1 MTRLL
6 RAPRPVRNPE
16 TSDEEGDIPPPRWS
30 LPTRIAFRFFLVYVV
45 LFFLSESRI
54 MYALV
59 GVFGSELPVDAQ
71 TRQYHTVRPIVT
83 WVAEHLLHVEAPLI
97 EPVLSGDQAF
107 FWVLALCWFL
117 AALLV
122 TVVWTALDRQRPH
135 HETLFKWFFVVVR
148 MCLAAQLF
156 TFGFA
161 KVFPL
166 QMSLPLTRLVEPFG
180 DFGMQNVLWTQV
192 GSSQP
197 YEILLGCAEVTA
209 GLLLVVPR
217 TALLGALLAAIE
229 MTQVLVLN
237 FTYQVPVKL
246 FTFHLLLLSLILV
259 APHAMRLAAF
269 FVSDQGVGP
278 VARPQLFRTRRAL
291 RLALAGQ
298 LLFGGWLAASQV
310 HEDWKRW
317 DVVGTSGPKPPLYG
331 IWNVVKF
338 TSDGQDRPPLTT
350 DVERWNRFIVDTM
363 HPYQPGPV
371 SSQRMDG
378 SIVDYA
384 ATFAPA
390 KRAIMLARVGD
401 PAWSGRLTFAR
412 PTGDKLTLDGVL
424 GKEKV
429 HIELEKVDID
439 SFPISRDGTRWVQDM
454 PYAPRLQPR

>member
-1 MTRLL
+1 M
-6 RAPRPVRNPE
+6 
-16 TSDEEGDIPPPRWS
+16 
-30 LPTRIAFRFFLVYVV
+30 YVA

-59 GVFGSELPVDAQ
+59 GVFASDLPVDAQ
-71 TRQYHTVRPIVT
+71 TRQYHTVRPAVT

-135 HETLFKWFFVVVR
+135 HETLYKWFSVVVR

-237 FTYQVPVKL
+237 FAYQVPVKL

-259 APHAMRLAAF
+259 APHAMRLATF

-278 VARPQLFRTRRAL
+278 LARPRLFRTSKAM

-298 LLFGGWLAASQV
+298 LLFGVWLAASQA

-363 HPYQPGPV
+363 HPYQPGAV

-384 ATFAPA
+384 ATFAPSR
-390 KRAIMLARVGD
+390 RAIMLARVDD

-429 HIELEKVDID
+429 RIELEKVDLD
-439 SFPISRDGTRWVQDM
+439 SFPISRDGTRWVQDA
-454 PYAPRLQPR
+454 PYEPRLRPR

>member
-6 RAPRPVRNPE
+6 RAPRPVEGPE
-16 TSDEEGDIPPPRWS
+16 ASDQEGDIPPPRWS
-30 LPTRIAFRFFLVYVV
+30 LPTRIAFRFFFVYVL

-54 MYALV
+54 MYGLL
-59 GVFGSELPVDAQ
+59 GVLGSELPADAQ
-71 TRQYHTVRPIVT
+71 TRQYYTVRPLVT
-83 WVAEHLLHVEAPLI
+83 WVADHILHVEAPLI

-107 FWVLALCWFL
+107 FWVLTLCWL
-117 AALLV
+117 AIALLV
-122 TVVWTALDRQRPH
+122 TTVWTALDRRRPH
-135 HETLFKWFFVVVR
+135 HETLYKWFFVVVR

-156 TFGFA
+156 TYGFA

-209 GLLLVVPR
+209 AILLVIPR
-217 TALLGALLAAIE
+217 TALLGALLATVE
-229 MTQVLVLN
+229 MTQVLILDT
-237 FTYQVPVKL
+237 TYQVPVKL
-246 FTFHLLLLSLILV
+246 FTFNLILLSLILV
-259 APHAMRLAAF
+259 APHAKRLAAF
-269 FVSDQGVGP
+269 FVSDRAVGP
-278 VARPQLFRTRRAL
+278 SAQPRLFRTRRAL

-298 LLFGGWLAASQV
+298 LLFGAWLAGSQV

-331 IWNVVKF
+331 IWNVVRF
-338 TSDGQDRPPLTT
+338 QADGQDRPPLTT
-350 DVERWNRFIVDTM
+350 DAERWNRLIVDTM
-363 HPYQPGPV
+363 HPYQSGPV

-390 KRAIMLARVGD
+390 KPAITLARAGD
-401 PAWSGRLTFAR
+401 PGWSGRLTFAR
-412 PTGDKLTLDGVL
+412 PAQDELTLDGVL

-429 HIELEKVDID
+429 HIELEKVDLD
-439 SFPISRDGTRWVQDM
+439 SFPIRHNGVRWVQDM
-454 PYAPRLQPR
+454 PYEPRLQPR